1 MTKKTKVKGK
11 KDKGNAKWCC
21 DDEATLLKNLK
32 RTRGEGKW
40 GDNDPKPAAWNEC
53 ITALLGSEIRTGGIA
68 KNVSAL
74 KSRWQH
80 VRDYCIGLIH
90 TNTSFS
96 S

>member
-40 GDNDPKPAAWNEC
+40 GYNNLKPAAWNEC
-53 ITALLGSEIRTGGIA
+53 VTALLGSEIRTGGIA
-68 KNVSAL
+68 KTSRPSKADGNMYVIIAL
-74 KSRWQH
+74 
-80 VRDYCIGLIH
+80 V
-90 TNTSFS
+90 
-96 S
+96 